1 MTVNAKKLI
10 SYFTDLIFPPLCP
23 LCKVPESATE
33 ANLIAK
39 DGLCHECRKAITPL
53 PSPICAK
60 CGTPFSGTIG
70 IKHCGACLK
79 DCPPF
84 TLARSAFTYDGP
96 LLSAIHHFKYN
107 KRTSLAPTLGRLAGK
122 ALNEINLDYDKI
134 VPIPLHKN
142 RLKRR
147 GFNQSLLLARE
158 ILRQEQRDP
167 EKPELDYQNLIRQK
181 DTRSQIELKGKAR
194 EINVKGAFSVID
206 KTAFKDKKILLIDD
220 VYTTGA
226 TIKEC
231 SRILSACGAEV
242 FALTLARVI
251 RV

>member
-10 SYFTDLIFPPLCP
+10 SAFTSLIFPPLCP
-23 LCKVPESATE
+23 LCKETESTPN
-33 ANLIAK
+33 ANLIVK
-39 DGLCHECRKAITPL
+39 NGLCCECWEKITPL
-53 PSPICAK
+53 PAPICAR

-70 IKHCGACLK
+70 IKRCGACLK
-79 DCPPF
+79 DCPPY

-96 LLSAIHHFKYN
+96 LRSAIHHFKYN
-107 KRTSLAPTLGRLAGK
+107 NRTSLAPTLGRLAVK
-122 ALNEINLDYDKI
+122 ALCGINQNYDKI
-134 VPIPLHKN
+134 IPIPLHKN
-142 RLKRR
+142 RLKSR

-158 ILRQEQRDP
+158 ILRQQEGHPQS
-167 EKPELDYQNLIRQK
+167 PELDYRNLIRQK

-194 EINVKGAFSVID
+194 EINVKGAFFVID

-231 SRILSACGAEV
+231 SRMLTACGAEV

>member
-1 MTVNAKKLI
+1 MTISAKNLI
-10 SYFTDLIFPPLCP
+10 TSFTGLVFPPLCP
-23 LCKVPESATE
+23 LCKETESATE
-33 ANLIAK
+33 ANLIVK
-39 DGLCHECRKAITPL
+39 DGLCHDCRKAITTL
-53 PSPICAK
+53 PTPICAK

-70 IKHCGACLK
+70 VKRCGACLK
-79 DCPPF
+79 DSPPY

-107 KRTSLAPTLGRLAGK
+107 KRTSLAPTLARLAREAMDG
-122 ALNEINLDYDKI
+122 INQDFDKI

-142 RLKRR
+142 RLKNR

-158 ILRQEQRDP
+158 ILRQEQNRS
-167 EKPELDYQNLIRQK
+167 ERPELDYRNLIRQK
-181 DTRSQIELKGKAR
+181 ETRSQIELKGKAR
-194 EINVKGAFSVID
+194 EVNVKGAFSVVD
-206 KTAFKDKKILLIDD
+206 KAAFKDKKILLIDD

-231 SRILSACGAEV
+231 SRVLSASGAEV